1 MKCLVLAAGYAT
13 RLYPLTQNFPKPLLK
28 VKDKTIL
35 DWLLDDID
43 TLSLINEYVIVSNH
57 RYYEH
62 FVNWAENKK
71 LSAKITVLDDGST
84 ENDNRL
90 GAVADID
97 FAIKKL
103 GIKDDLM
110 VIAGDNVL
118 DFSLCRLIEFFKEK
132 NKTSVM
138 RYFEAR
144 VEKLQKSGVA
154 KVDDNDKII
163 SMAEKPEKPESNW
176 CIPPFYIYEKGDI
189 EMIAK
194 GIEDGCKTDAPGS
207 FIAYLC
213 EKRDVYALEMP
224 GKRYDIGDNKSYE
237 EVQNTYQGIIK

>member
-237 EVQNTYQGIIK
+237 EVQNTYQGIVK

>member
-13 RLYPLTQNFPKPLLK
+13 RLYPLTENFPKPLLK

-43 TLSLINEYVIVSNH
+43 KTGEISEYIIVSNH

-62 FVNWAENKK
+62 FVLWAKNKK

-84 ENDNRL
+84 ENENRL
-90 GAVADID
+90 GAVKDID
-97 FAIKKL
+97 FAVRML

-118 DFSLCRLIEFFKEK
+118 DFSLSKLIDFFKEK

-144 VEKLQKSGVA
+144 EEKLKKSGVA
-154 KVDDNDKII
+154 KIDETGKIV
-163 SMAEKPEKPESNW
+163 SMTEKPEKPESNW
-176 CIPPFYIYEKGDI
+176 CIPPFYIYSENDI
-189 EMIAK
+189 DAISEC
-194 GIEDGCKTDAPGS
+194 IEEGCNTDAPGS
-207 FIAYLC
+207 FIAALC

-224 GKRYDIGDNKSYE
+224 GKRFDIGDNKSYE
-237 EVQNTYQGIIK
+237 EVKNTYGGITQ